1 MTCSLE
7 PAGGYGVAP
16 YVTSEQKPRSEY
28 TNEDWHNWNRTVV
41 DEFRRNGGTVSGALA
56 GAPILLL
63 TTTGRRT
70 GLPRMAP
77 LTYLRDEER
86 MIVFASKGGSPR
98 LPSWYLNLLADPRAT
113 AELPNG
119 RHEVVA
125 TVLAG
130 AERAELWARQ
140 KQEHPVFAHYEKI
153 AGREIPVIA
162 FLPTEG

>member
-1 MTCSLE
+1 M
-7 PAGGYGVAP
+7 
-16 YVTSEQKPRSEY
+16 TSEQKLRSEY
-28 TNEDWHNWNRTVV
+28 TNEDWHDWNRTVV
-41 DEFRRNGGTVSGALA
+41 DDFRRNSGAVGGVLA

-70 GLPRMAP
+70 GLPRMTP

-86 MIVFASKGGSPR
+86 MIVFASKGGSTRP
-98 LPSWYLNLLADPRAT
+98 PSWYLNLLSDPRAT
-113 AELPNG
+113 AELPDG
-119 RHEVVA
+119 ASDVVA

-140 KQEHPVFAHYEKI
+140 KQEYPVFAHYEQV

-162 FLPTEG
+162 LSPTEG